1 VNNRTSN
8 IPTELRACPQW
19 LTWHLTTEGQKIPNG
34 KSNDPKS
41 WKPFDEVSLY
51 DRIAFVF
58 SEVDPFVGIDLDS
71 CRVPETGE
79 IKPWAM
85 AIIRSVNSYCE
96 VSPSGTG
103 VKIIL
108 RGRKPKGTRCQY
120 DVGEEGTSGKKAQV
134 EVYDQKRFWCI
145 TGEVL
150 PGFEAI
156 REAQT
161 ELNEII
167 EYLTARNAKSF
178 DAPKPKG
185 NLEDIDWSQ
194 ASTTY
199 TPSLQDRATR
209 YIDSAASAAEG
220 SRNNSAFSL
229 AGHLAAIVGE
239 GGSRLTESE
248 IIELVRGWNT
258 RNRPP
263 LPDHEI
269 VQCVKSA
276 LNSGTPRADKDP
288 TYYSG
293 RSHVN
298 TDGVDV
304 NTTSTGNRKSSRVIE
319 YRTFTATE
327 LDAVDCRIDYLVSG
341 VLVENQPTMLVAP
354 QKGMKTTLSIDL
366 CLSLSTGSAFL
377 DHFTITKQ
385 CRTLLMTG
393 ESGLGTVQETA
404 RRIAANK
411 GHELRDVGE
420 EFIVSDEIPLL
431 YSIEHL
437 SALKRLLETI
447 KPRVLVADPVYLMVK
462 GDNANNLFSMGEQI
476 KPAADLCRELGITFI
491 LVHHA
496 KNTATNVKEYL
507 PLELGDISWTG
518 FSEFARQWLFL
529 NRRETYALGS
539 GSHKLWFSY
548 GGSAGHSGCWA
559 IDIEEGSNDASQ
571 GRSYRVSVAAQHEA
585 IQESIE
591 QQEAAREA
599 RRQSQE
605 EAKTKEYA
613 RKIWHAMPAG
623 EAVTQSKIRTLTGL
637 SGTNAPR
644 GIGYLLRIG
653 CIEETTKTVAGR
665 QCDAFQRTE
674 KDLVL

>member
-1 VNNRTSN
+1 MIAQNRTEA
-8 IPTELRACPQW
+8 IPEELRSRPQW
-19 LTWHLTTEGQKIPNG
+19 LTWTLTADGTKIPNG
-34 KSNDPKS
+34 KSNDPS
-41 WKPFDEVSLY
+41 TWKPFDEVSLF
-51 DRIAFVF
+51 DRIAYVI
-58 SEVDPFVGIDLDS
+58 SEEDPFVGIDLDS
-71 CRVPETGE
+71 SRDPKTGE
-79 IKPWAM
+79 IRPWAM
-85 AIIRSVNSYCE
+85 AIIRTVNSYCE
-96 VSPSGTG
+96 VSPSQTG
-103 VKIIL
+103 VKIVL
-108 RGRKPKGTRCQY
+108 K
-120 DVGEEGTSGKKAQV
+120 GKKPPNSRCKYPMPDETPTSSKEAMV
-134 EVYDQKRFWCI
+134 EIYEKTRFWAM
-145 TGEVL
+145 TGRVV
-150 PGFEAI
+150 PGFETI
-156 REAQT
+156 RDAQS
-161 ELNEII
+161 ELDEIVS
-167 EYLTARNAKSF
+167 YLNAKCT
-178 DAPKPKG
+178 KQKEETKG
-185 NLEDIDWSQ
+185 NLSGIDWSVNT
-194 ASTTY
+194 TTY
-199 TPSLQDRATR
+199 SIGLIERAR
-209 YIDSAASAAEG
+209 AYVNNAGGVNEGGRNSA
-220 SRNNSAFSL
+220 AFSL
-229 AGHLAAIVGE
+229 AGHLAAFTEHGN
-239 GGSRLTESE
+239 RLTEQE
-248 IIELVRGWNT
+248 IIELVRGWND
-258 RNRPP
+258 RNNPP
-263 LPDHEI
+263 LPDSEI
-269 VQCVKSA
+269 IQCVKSA
-276 LNSGTPRADKDP
+276 LTNGTKRPDKEATIFNSSQPL
-288 TYYSG
+288 
-293 RSHVN
+293 
-298 TDGVDV
+298 V
-304 NTTSTGNRKSSRVIE
+304 NTTASGTNTTSSRVIE

-327 LDAVDCRIDYLVSG
+327 LDDVDCRIDYLVSG

-366 CLSLSTGSAFL
+366 CLSLSTGTPFL

-437 SALKRLLETI
+437 SALKRLLETT
-447 KPRVLVADPVYLMVK
+447 KPSVLVADPVYLMVK
-462 GDNANNLFSMGEQI
+462 GDNAGNLFAMGEQI
-476 KPAADLCRELGITFI
+476 KPAADLCRQLGITFI

-529 NRRETYALGS
+529 NRRETYKLGS
-539 GSHKLWFSY
+539 GDHKLWFSY

-559 IDIEEGSNDASQ
+559 VDIEEGSNDASQ
-571 GRSYRVSVAAQHEA
+571 GRSYRVSVAAQSEA

-623 EAVTQSKIRTLTGL
+623 EPLTQSNIRTLTGL

-644 GIGYLLRIG
+644 GIGYLLRNG
-653 CIEETTKTVAGR
+653 FIEETTKMVTGR